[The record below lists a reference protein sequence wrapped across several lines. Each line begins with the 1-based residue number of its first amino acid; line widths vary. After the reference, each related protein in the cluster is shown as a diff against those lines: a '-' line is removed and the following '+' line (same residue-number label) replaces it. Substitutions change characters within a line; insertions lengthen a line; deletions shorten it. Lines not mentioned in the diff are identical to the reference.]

1 MLTIQELK
9 IEGFKKVIEASD
21 PEAKLH
27 CIIAIH
33 NTTLGPALGGA
44 RIKTYESRDE
54 ALADVLRL
62 AKAMTYKSAIAGTG
76 FGGGKSVVIA
86 GPGERN
92 NELLL
97 AFGKAVDSLEGAYI
111 VAEDVGSSTQDMEII
126 HRSTPYVAARDTDKS
141 SGDPSRFTAWGVY
154 KGMKATAKM
163 LWGSSSL
170 NGKII
175 AIQGLGNVGGKLAEI
190 LFWAGAKLILSE
202 LNQQKLHDCAKLY
215 GARTVNTD
223 QFSVINCDILAPCA
237 LGGGITPEII
247 PKLNCK
253 AIVGGANN
261 QLSHPICGKLLLE
274 RGILYA
280 PDYIV
285 NAGGLMNVGV
295 ELSAEGYDPNVARE
309 KVNTIYDIVID
320 ILDQSLQKK
329 IPTNDL
335 ADQLAE
341 YNLKHQI
348 GKRLKPLHFD

>member
-54 ALADVLRL
+54 ALVDVLRL

-86 GPGERN
+86 GPEERN
-92 NELLL
+92 DELLL

-111 VAEDVGSSTQDMEII
+111 VAEDVGSSTKDMEVI
-126 HRSTPYVAARDTDKS
+126 HRSTPYVAARDIDKS
-141 SGDPSRFTAWGVY
+141 SGDPSRFTAWGVF
-154 KGMKATAKM
+154 KGMEATAKV
-163 LWGSSSL
+163 LWGSPSL
-170 NGKII
+170 HGKVI

-202 LNQQKLHDCAKLY
+202 VNDHKLHEYANLY
-215 GARTVNTD
+215 GAKTINTD
-223 QFSVINCDILAPCA
+223 QFCFIECDFLAPCA
-237 LGGGITPEII
+237 LGGIVSPEII

-261 QLSHPICGKLLLE
+261 QFSQPSCGELLLE
-274 RGILYA
+274 CGILYA

-285 NAGGLMNVGV
+285 NAGGLINVGV
-295 ELSAEGYDPNVARE
+295 ELSGDGYDPNIARE
-309 KVNTIYDIVID
+309 KVSAIYDIVID
-320 ILDQSLQKK
+320 ILDQSVRKK
-329 IPTNDL
+329 IATNVL

-341 YNLKHQI
+341 YNLQHQI
-348 GKRLKPLHFD
+348 GKRQKLLHFD